1 LAARAE
7 SVHTFGM
14 SLKNAALFAVVG
26 MVLFTLLVS
35 VALIRN
41 VSGLIS
47 GFIPPVTVLISLIE
61 WVASL
66 SLLVFFIVFHKTQ

>member
-1 LAARAE
+1 
-7 SVHTFGM
+7 M

-26 MVLFTLLVS
+26 MVLFTLLVT
-35 VALIRN
+35 VALFRN
-41 VSGLIS
+41 ASGLIN

-61 WVASL
+61 WVASV